1 MSETPPVS
9 GAPFTSDSAAVLGGV
24 RAAWASVFV
33 YVLIGTYVGIGALA
47 HEFGFSFLW
56 LVLSTALVW
65 AAPAQVILITALGT
79 GASLL
84 EVAIAVNLS
93 AVRFLP
99 MVMAL
104 LPLAKDKNS
113 RPRDLIL
120 FSHFTTISMWVE
132 AMRLMPHLPR
142 ERRVAFCNGLGIGL
156 ISSAL
161 LGGAIGHYLAAKL
174 PVLFAAALLFLTPM
188 SFLVSVTRNSRLL
201 IERVAFGLG
210 FVIGPSLAAAKVGL
224 DLMWT
229 GIIAGT
235 LAYLVHRFWRA
246 RAA

>member
-9 GAPFTSDSAAVLGGV
+9 GERFTSDSDALLGGI
-24 RAAWASVFV
+24 RAAWGSVFV

-47 HEFGFSFLW
+47 HEFGFSFWW
-56 LVLSTALVW
+56 LLLSTALVW

-79 GASLL
+79 GASLV

-120 FSHFTTISMWVE
+120 FGHFTTISMWVE

-142 ERRVAFCNGLGIGL
+142 DRRVAFCNGLGIGL
-156 ISSAL
+156 IASAL

-210 FVIGPSLAAAKVGL
+210 FVIGPSLAVAKVGL

-235 LAYLVHRFWRA
+235 VAYLVHRFWRA